1 MAERDLYAPS
11 AATLAGDNADI
22 YFRRSC
28 DILAA
33 EQLNPVVAMEVFA
46 RQRALLCGLR
56 EAQALL
62 RQVLGPEAEV
72 WSLDEGDWIEPHEV
86 VLRICAPY
94 RQFGLYETALLGM
107 LSSETGWATA
117 AAECVAA
124 ADGVPIVSFGAR
136 HVHPEVSAR
145 MEYAAIVGGCAGC
158 ATPRG
163 AALAGIEATGTM
175 PHALILCLG
184 DTLKAVE
191 AFDRHIDA
199 EVERIALVDT
209 FRDEAEESLRLAAAL
224 GERLWGVRLDTPSER
239 GGGLVCI
246 LVSHRSYSCRY
257 GLIPKP
263 WLRWY
268 RPFFCLGGW
277 LVLLGRCLGAVGEG
291 MSDHSANLR
300 NGSGASARSRRCS
313 RWPRGTK
320 YSRLCRGRQTAGYHI
335 LWSVVVLAARL
346 ATTRC
351 SGSGSLL
358 KKRHNYQFFVVGLY
372 LVSGQGL

>member
-1 MAERDLYAPS
+1 MAERDRYAPS

-46 RQRALLCGLR
+46 RQRGLLCGLR

-62 RQVLGPEAEV
+62 RQVLGPAAEV

-124 ADGVPIVSFGAR
+124 ADGVPIISFGAR

-184 DTLKAVE
+184 DTLKAIE

-199 EVERIALVDT
+199 QVERIALVDT
-209 FRDEAEESLRLAAAL
+209 FKDEAEESLRLAAAL

-239 GGGLVCI
+239 GRVTAELVAEVRTRLDQAGHRHVQIAVSGGLDAERIGYFRAAGAPVDAFGVGSAI
-246 LVSHRSYSCRY
+246 SAAAPIDFTADIKQVE
-257 GLIPKP
+257 G
-263 WLRWY
+263 
-268 RPFFCLGGW
+268 RP
-277 LVLLGRCLGAVGEG
+277 VA
-291 MSDHSANLR
+291 
-300 NGSGASARSRRCS
+300 
-313 RWPRGTK
+313 K
-320 YSRLCRGRQTAGYHI
+320 RGRIPGLTANP
-335 LWSVVVLAARL
+335 RL
-346 ATTRC
+346 
-351 SGSGSLL
+351 
-358 KKRHNYQFFVVGLY
+358 KRLER
-372 LVSGQGL
+372 

>member
-1 MAERDLYAPS
+1 MLERDRYAPS

-46 RQRALLCGLR
+46 RQRGLICGLR

-62 RQVLGPEAEV
+62 RQVLGPAAEV
-72 WSLDEGDWIEPHEV
+72 WSLDEGDWIESHEV
-86 VLRICAPY
+86 ALRICAPY

-117 AAECVAA
+117 AAECVTA
-124 ADGVPIVSFGAR
+124 ADGVPIISFGAR

-199 EVERIALVDT
+199 KVERIALVDT
-209 FRDEAEESLRLAAAL
+209 FKDEAEESLRLAAAL

-239 GGGLVCI
+239 GRVTAELVAEVRARLDQAGHRQVQIAVSGGLDAERIGYFRAAGAPVDAFGVGSAI
-246 LVSHRSYSCRY
+246 SAAAPIDFTADIKQVE
-257 GLIPKP
+257 G
-263 WLRWY
+263 
-268 RPFFCLGGW
+268 RPL
-277 LVLLGRCLGAVGEG
+277 A
-291 MSDHSANLR
+291 
-300 NGSGASARSRRCS
+300 
-313 RWPRGTK
+313 K
-320 YSRLCRGRQTAGYHI
+320 RGRIPGLTENP
-335 LWSVVVLAARL
+335 RL
-346 ATTRC
+346 
-351 SGSGSLL
+351 
-358 KKRHNYQFFVVGLY
+358 KRLER
-372 LVSGQGL
+372 